1 MAKKTPPSETAPAK
15 FPAKARK
22 RAGDTATAEAAATAG
37 TAAPAAKKTARA
49 SKAVETDVAEVA
61 TAPVAA
67 APAEP
72 TQDAIR
78 QRAFELWRAHGGAS
92 LDNWLRAEAELRGG
106 R

>member
-1 MAKKTPPSETAPAK
+1 MAKKTPPSETPPAK

-22 RAGDTATAEAAATAG
+22 RAGDTAPATAETAE
-37 TAAPAAKKTARA
+37 TAAKKTARA

-61 TAPVAA
+61 TTPVAA

-72 TQDAIR
+72 THDAIR

-92 LDNWLRAEAELRGG
+92 LDNWLRAETELRGG